1 MDTMATGFR
10 IMIGAAGPAEL
21 GALQSQVAAAF
32 EEKAK
37 FEADVALVTWDMHQR
52 LTELGDRGVGPGQL
66 REAYDRVY
74 KRIAPVDGGS
84 EV

>member
-1 MDTMATGFR
+1 
-10 IMIGAAGPAEL
+10 
-21 GALQSQVAAAF
+21 
-32 EEKAK
+32 
-37 FEADVALVTWDMHQR
+37 MHQR